1 LVLINTVMLERV
13 LYEGD
18 YLYRMDEI
26 DFNAMTPLSYL
37 KDKGIVD
44 AKVQLLSGLKH
55 RGNLGFYKEIS
66 LSDVE
71 HEYRD
76 AMG

>member
-1 LVLINTVMLERV
+1 MKRYAEKAGISNRIHPCFLRHQL
-13 LYEGD
+13 
-18 YLYRMDEI
+18 
-26 DFNAMTPLSYL
+26 LSYL

-44 AKVQLLSGLKH
+44 AKVKLLSGFKH

-76 AMG
+76 AMDEFPIK